1 MSQFQFRSSKWNRL
15 RDIAVEVAWLQ
26 TDELAPTG
34 RAYRVGSVEVTVEC
48 RLTCGE
54 AVGVVAAA

>member
-1 MSQFQFRSSKWNRL
+1 MMIRL
-15 RDIAVEVAWLQ
+15 RDIAVEVKWLQ
-26 TDELAPTG
+26 TDEMTPTG
-34 RAYRVGSVEVTVEC
+34 RAYRVGSVEMTVEC